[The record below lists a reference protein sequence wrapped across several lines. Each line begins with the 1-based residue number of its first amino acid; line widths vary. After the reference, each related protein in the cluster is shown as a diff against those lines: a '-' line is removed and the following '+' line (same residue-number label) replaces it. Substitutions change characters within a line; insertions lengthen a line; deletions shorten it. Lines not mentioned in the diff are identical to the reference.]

1 MAFEIER
8 AKQERLE
15 RHNLERETRLENKRT
30 RLEQE

>member
-15 RHNLERETRLENKRT
+15 RHNLERETRPK
-30 RLEQE
+30 QEWL